1 MYVSI
6 QEMNISQQSLLH
18 SLLLTNKSL
27 RPQVYFKASL
37 TALSHAM
44 EDLVIGG
51 NEKPLVIA
59 NFQRERFY
67 RQETRRYAR
76 IAKRSDQIY
85 VMAAPDSDLVATS
98 NPYTVV
104 PFDPNDNFLAQE
116 WHLVIVAKKYSACI
130 VCQEFSAPV
139 EGLSFDELRQ
149 FKGIWTFEREVSKT
163 AALMLLDRILDYQPQ
178 LAEKVKIAKQRY
190 SLESDNQPQIANDQV
205 LEIDARLFT
214 GRLINYL
221 QSSQYKQLKSYRT
234 ILQKETFE
242 RLINRVTAF
251 VRNSLNSEEILT
263 STVRELGRVFSPCRS
278 IFYSYPNEEDTS
290 INYESVADVFASME
304 GENWTIANHSLFK
317 NALEKNRV
325 IAVNDTTQDLGIQ
338 AHPELSE
345 KFQRWQIRS
354 LLLIPIRY
362 QETWLGILEI
372 HHCGNRAYNWNDSEQ
387 TFVEVIATQVAVALM
402 QAQAYRNL
410 ENLNRRLAD
419 LERTQS
425 NLIAIVGHE
434 LRTPL
439 STIQICLETLALEEN
454 IPLDVQQTMLDT
466 ALGDSERMGRLIGD
480 FLTLSKLE
488 ANTVRSQL
496 EASSLQESL
505 TLVLGSLK
513 RRNSFDNL
521 PQIIVDFPSDLPL
534 VQAEREGLIE
544 VFYKLLDNACK
555 FTPTDGKITI
565 SAQIYDR
572 NDSEDEAE
580 KQLLPNQ
587 LEIVVKDT
595 GRGIE
600 AVQLERIFQRFY
612 QEENFLQRTIGGT
625 GLGLAICRQIIQKL
639 GGQIWAISN
648 GKNQGSEF
656 HFTLPIAE
664 EMGNGELVIGNG
676 ELGIGNGW

>member
-1 MYVSI
+1 MYLSI
-6 QEMNISQQSLLH
+6 QEMNISGQSLLH
-18 SLLLTNKSL
+18 SLLQSKKFL

-44 EDLVIGG
+44 EDLVIVG
-51 NEKPLVIA
+51 NEQPLVIA

-85 VMAAPDSDLVATS
+85 VMAAPDSELVATS

-104 PFDPNDNFLAQE
+104 PFDANDDFLATE
-116 WHLVIVAKKYSACI
+116 WHLVIVAQKYSACI
-130 VCQEFSAPV
+130 VCREFSAPV
-139 EGLSFDELRQ
+139 EGVSFDELRQ

-178 LAEKVKIAKQRY
+178 LAEKVEIAKQRY
-190 SLESDNQPQIANDQV
+190 SLESDNKPQIVKEQF

-214 GRLINYL
+214 GRLVNYL

-251 VRNSLNSEEILT
+251 VRNSLDSEEILT

-278 IFYSYPNEEDTS
+278 IFYHHPSQENTL
-290 INYESVADVFASME
+290 INYEWVANVFPSMK
-304 GENWTIANHSLFK
+304 GENWSIANHYLFK

-338 AHPELSE
+338 ADPELSNN
-345 KFQRWQIRS
+345 FQRWQIRS
-354 LLLIPIRY
+354 LLLVPICY

-372 HHCGNRAYNWNDSEQ
+372 HHCGNQPYIWSNSEQ
-387 TFVEVIATQVAVALM
+387 SFVEVIATQVAVAYT

-410 ENLNRRLAD
+410 QNLNRRLAD

-454 IPLDVQQTMLDT
+454 IPLEVQQTMLDT
-466 ALGDSERMGRLIGD
+466 ALGDAERMGRLIGD

-488 ANTVRSQL
+488 ANTARSQL
-496 EASSLQESL
+496 EASSLEESL
-505 TLVLGSLK
+505 NLVLGSFK
-513 RRNSFDNL
+513 RRNSSDL
-521 PQIIVDFPSDLPL
+521 PEIAVELPSNLPL
-534 VQAEREGLIE
+534 VQAEREGLME
-544 VFYKLLDNACK
+544 VFSKLLDNACK
-555 FTPTDGKITI
+555 FTPKEGKITI
-565 SAQIYDR
+565 SAQIYDLNQ
-572 NDSEDEAE
+572 NDSEDELE
-580 KQLLPNQ
+580 KQLIPNQ
-587 LEIVVKDT
+587 LEIIIKDT

-600 AVQLERIFQRFY
+600 AVQLEKIFQRFY

-625 GLGLAICRQIIQKL
+625 GLGLAICRQIVQKL
-639 GGQIWAISN
+639 GGQIWAVSN

-664 EMGNGELVIGNG
+664 GVVGNG
-676 ELGIGNGW
+676 